1 MKSRTGNLWLSFFMI
16 LAMFSCT
23 PESKPIAYGED
34 KCEFCRMSI
43 VDQRFGCEIVT
54 SKGKALKFDAVECMV
69 NYIDENVEDETTVK
83 LILTNT
89 YDAPGQLSD
98 ATKCLYLKSK
108 NMPSPMGKYINP
120 FLSSSEVKKAQ
131 EQNSGEIL
139 NWEELRGDFA
149 DSQ

>member
-1 MKSRTGNLWLSFFMI
+1 MKSKTGYLWLSFFMVI
-16 LAMFSCT
+16 AMFSCT

-43 VDQRFGCEIVT
+43 VDQRFGCEIMT

-89 YDAPGQLSD
+89 YDAPGELSD

-108 NMPSPMGKYINP
+108 NITNSIDRYI
-120 FLSSSEVKKAQ
+120 
-131 EQNSGEIL
+131 EITL
-139 NWEELRGDFA
+139 
-149 DSQ
+149 